1 MSFHPNT
8 TLYLCTGTGLDM
20 QNSVWWHRFA
30 YPDTNDPA
38 IGATWWNTCFQW
50 VKAHAIAEGHWYYT
64 MIDPARGWVKVGRNP
79 LYSKSNPPGAVG
91 QSGLGS
97 AEKQAQLDDPT
108 LCAYADA
115 IRAVDYL
122 CFSNNGD
129 IDTQYAFVDKIV
141 SVNWNTAII
150 YFTIDAI
157 MTYQKFFHLGKCVV
171 ARDMEFQER
180 IGSLDGPPNYEKF
193 NFEGEPYTPAET
205 DYVFQHF
212 ADTSQ
217 DVVNKAIFG
226 PYNRMFCTTDIDLDP
241 TSITNNEYYPGIPAF
256 QPSEASKLGEMS
268 LGIGG
273 YFVPQRKNLA
283 FQRLGS
289 FNAMEHIL
297 YSYVVPENLTTENN
311 QGAEPR
317 FVTDFNGVVN
327 NDLIGQAYD
336 LMFPVTY
343 QDSAIWQTAST
354 QDFTPIN
361 VKSNMAP
368 FVYYSIT
375 DNQGGSVEIAP
386 QNLTDTDVTPTAEHY
401 FIAKINFDMSVA
413 PNTLSALW
421 VTNILT
427 KNGSINNPLYT
438 LWQIPS
444 YAMTPN
450 NSGYN
455 SNLMASITQYNLSQ
469 TLVNTGSRGMRDQIL
484 AQGIINTAGN
494 TLATGLSTGGEE
506 IGAGIGT
513 AIAGPVGSA
522 VGGAIGGVAGPTAGT
537 AVQNVYN
544 YASRYLTEPKYH
556 YYSGILGGGVTAY
569 NAAMFNEALANQ
581 NRMYGL
587 PKVVGG
593 LPSGFST
600 RFLNQTGYWFYV
612 VHLRNDLLKK
622 VDYNFSIFGYAQNKF
637 RYPHINI
644 RQRWCY
650 VKLDTVNIIPQQ
662 ANAYNMGGVPTELKD
677 QIVQRLQAGVTFWN
691 LRAAI
696 MGAGSDGGASDAQS
710 YSDSRIQ
717 SCINCKFIKNYGA
730 TWDSDEIKE
739 NVSYTGGYADDYDD
753 DHDDR

>member
-50 VKAHAIAEGHWYYT
+50 VKAHAIAEGHWNYT

-79 LYSKSNPPGAVG
+79 LYSKSNPPGVVG

-141 SVNWNTAII
+141 SLNWNTAII

-180 IGSLDGPPNYEKF
+180 KDSIDGPPNYEKL
-193 NFEGEPYTPAET
+193 NFEGEPYTPSET
-205 DYVFQHF
+205 DYVFQHYT
-212 ADTSQ
+212 DNQ
-217 DVVNKAIFG
+217 DVINKCVFG
-226 PYNRMFCTTDIDLDP
+226 PYNKMFVTSDIELNV
-241 TSITNNEYYPGIPAF
+241 SAINNNEYYPGLPGFKACN
-256 QPSEASKLGEMS
+256 SSKVGLMD

-273 YFVPQRKNLA
+273 YFVPHRQNEA
-283 FQRLGS
+283 FNRLGS

-297 YSYVVPENLTTENN
+297 YTYLVPENLAKIEATGTE
-311 QGAEPR
+311 PM
-317 FVTDFNGVVN
+317 FISDFQNYVVE
-327 NDLIGQAYD
+327 DYYGKQYD
-336 LMFPVTY
+336 LLMPTKY
-343 QDSAIWQTAST
+343 QDFDVWPAPAEES
-354 QDFTPIN
+354 FTPIN
-361 VKSNMAP
+361 IKTHTAP

-386 QNLTDTDVTPTAEHY
+386 QNLTEYITDTEHY
-401 FIAKINFDMSVA
+401 FNMQVRLDISIA
-413 PNTLSALW
+413 PNVLSAIWINNLLALKG
-421 VTNILT
+421 NIT
-427 KNGSINNPLYT
+427 NPLYT

-455 SNLMASITQYNLSQ
+455 SNLISSITQYNLSQ
-469 TLVNTGSRGMRDQIL
+469 TLVNTGTKGMRDQIL

-506 IGAGIGT
+506 IGAGFGS

-522 VGGAIGGVAGPTAGT
+522 VGGTIGGVVGPTVGT
-537 AVQNVYN
+537 AVQNTAN
-544 YASRYLTEPKYH
+544 YASRYITEPKYH

-569 NAAMFNEALANQ
+569 NGAMNNEALANQ